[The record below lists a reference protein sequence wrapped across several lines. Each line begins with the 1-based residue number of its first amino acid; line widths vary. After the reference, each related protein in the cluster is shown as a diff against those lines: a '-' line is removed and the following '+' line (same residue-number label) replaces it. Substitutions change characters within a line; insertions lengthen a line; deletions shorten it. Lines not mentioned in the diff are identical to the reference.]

1 MFGSR
6 FRRMI
11 PLALMILIGAA
22 RAECQDWKTKW
33 ERILADAKK
42 EGKVVVA
49 GPPGT
54 AYRDVTERFRKE
66 ISRDCARVFKV
77 LLRQTLPRGFPTSA
91 RRDNIFGI
99 ST

>member
-33 ERILADAKK
+33 EKILADAKK
-42 EGKVVVA
+42 EEKSLWRVLRA
-49 GPPGT
+49 RPT
-54 AYRDVTERFRKE
+54 A
-66 ISRDCARVFKV
+66 
-77 LLRQTLPRGFPTSA
+77 TS
-91 RRDNIFGI
+91 
-99 ST
+99 